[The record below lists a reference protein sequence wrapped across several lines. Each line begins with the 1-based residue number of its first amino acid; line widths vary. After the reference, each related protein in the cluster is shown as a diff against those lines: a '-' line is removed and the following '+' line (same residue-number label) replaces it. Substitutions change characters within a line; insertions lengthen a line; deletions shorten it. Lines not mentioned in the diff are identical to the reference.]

1 MTDKTQGD
9 KVIFDCRW
17 SLDKMKFKFYTGDII
32 EGCEEW
38 YWAFRG
44 SNVELKINEFLEELK
59 EVCFPYRQINQD
71 YCKKC
76 PWYNS
81 SEDRCEIDKLAKK
94 KFGKGIL
101 K

>member
-59 EVCFPYRQINQD
+59 ENIR
-71 YCKKC
+71 KKPMSMC
-76 PWYNS
+76 V
-81 SEDRCEIDKLAKK
+81 SEAIFEIDKLAKK